1 MSLNNP
7 KSRGPGVLLTNLI
20 HGYLA
25 NVTSGGSYHHGILI
39 DRGDSGSPF

>member
-7 KSRGPGVLLTNLI
+7 KSRGPGVPLTNLI
-20 HGYLA
+20 HGYLP
-25 NVTSGGSYHHGILI
+25 NVTSDGGYHCGILI